1 MNAQPCLIWMNL
13 FRHEWHA
20 NRPLRPD
27 QLGTMMLSPI
37 RLRCALCDRGMK
49 GHAVEPKQTAI
60 GTESSD
66 NFKPSKHGHRFRGR
80 LTFLDT
86 ELLLVRLPDLESG
99 RKSVTSVR
107 SFVRSSGAT
116 VPVSSPRDRSF
127 CTIRPVRAHGIHG
140 VHFRGG
146 QKRKAILAR
155 AYRVSWRRRHKLRE
169 RASPGQHLFPRY
181 VPYWLRSTGAC
192 RLARPLLKKLN
203 SY

>member
-1 MNAQPCLIWMNL
+1 MNAQPCLIWTNL
-13 FRHEWHA
+13 FRREWHA

-27 QLGTMMLSPI
+27 QLGTKMLSPI

-107 SFVRSSGAT
+107 SSCGVVEPQSPYRVRVTAAFAPFAPSEHMAYA
-116 VPVSSPRDRSF
+116 V
-127 CTIRPVRAHGIHG
+127 CTFGGVRNARPYQPERTGSHG
-140 VHFRGG
+140 VEGTNCVSAPLQVNTFFLGTYHTGCG
-146 QKRKAILAR
+146 AR
-155 AYRVSWRRRHKLRE
+155 VHVGWHDHS
-169 RASPGQHLFPRY
+169 
-181 VPYWLRSTGAC
+181 
-192 RLARPLLKKLN
+192 
-203 SY
+203 